1 MTHQHQNKL
10 IHETSPYLLQ
20 HAHNP
25 VHWYPW
31 GEEALNKAKEENK
44 LLLVSVGYSAC
55 HWCHVME
62 RESFEN
68 EEVAALMN
76 QYFVCIK
83 VDREERPDV
92 DQIYMNAVHL
102 MRGQGGWPL
111 NCFAMPDG
119 RPVFGGTY
127 FPKNQWMHTL
137 KTLHQSFID
146 DPQKFEDYAQN
157 LLNGIEQS
165 DVIQKLSTDD
175 LFSDDDVIEIQQNI
189 SRSFDMTEGGFGG
202 APKFPFPIGLEFL
215 QTYAQIYKDERS
227 REFVDLSLQKMAL
240 GGIYDQIGG
249 GFTRYSVDKVWLV
262 PHFEKML
269 YDNGQLVSLYA
280 NAYQSNKN
288 PLCKKTIEQSLEF
301 VKRELT
307 SHEGG
312 FYSALDADSEG
323 VEGKFYVWSQAE
335 VEAVLREKATLF
347 CEAYDIS
354 EEGNWEGNNIPNRKK
369 SAAELATQF
378 GLTEQEV
385 EEELKQAVKTLLDHR
400 KNRVRPG
407 LDDKILTS
415 WNALMQMGYLH
426 AFAALGDAS
435 YLQIAERNALF
446 IWENMSNKK
455 GKLFRTY
462 KNGIAKI
469 DAFLDDYAFYMR
481 SLIQLYQLTFNRTYL
496 DWSELLLQYTFDHFM
511 DENSSMFFYTE
522 KDESLVARKMELS
535 DNVIPA
541 ANSAIAHVL
550 MDLGLIFSKE
560 NWINH
565 SRKMLI
571 NMQPQLKKGQIY
583 YSNWDLLLIRH
594 LKPAKEVVI
603 MGEKSVEFAR
613 ELQKSNH
620 FNTVFLGSDKEVYLE
635 AMESRLVEGKTMI
648 YVCENKA
655 CQLPVDTPQKALE
668 LLRN

>member
-31 GEEALNKAKEENK
+31 GEEALSKAKAEDK

-68 EEVAALMN
+68 EEVAAIMN

-127 FPKNQWMHTL
+127 FPKNQWVHTL
-137 KTLHQSFID
+137 KTLYQSFKD
-146 DPQKFEDYAQN
+146 DPEKFEDYAQN
-157 LLNGIEQS
+157 LLTGIEQS
-165 DVIQKLSTDD
+165 DVIQTLSDDD
-175 LFSDDDVIEIQQNI
+175 LFSSEDVLEIHQNI
-189 SRSFDMTEGGFGG
+189 SKSFDMNEGGFGG

-215 QTYAQIYKDERS
+215 QTFAHIYKDERS
-227 REFVDLSLQKMAL
+227 QRFVDLSLRKMAL

-280 NAYQSNKN
+280 KAYQRNKN
-288 PLCKKTIEQSLEF
+288 PLYKKTIAQSLGF
-301 VKRELT
+301 IKRELT
-307 SHEGG
+307 SNEGG

-323 VEGKFYVWSQAE
+323 VEGKFYVWSKSE
-335 VEAVLREKATLF
+335 VASILLEKAALF
-347 CEAYDIS
+347 CAAYDIS

-369 SAAELATQF
+369 STAELAMQF
-378 GLTEQEV
+378 GLKEQEI
-385 EEELKQAVKTLLDHR
+385 ENELKQAISALLNHR

-415 WNALMQMGYLH
+415 WNALMQIGYLD
-426 AFAALGDAS
+426 AYAAMGEAS
-435 YLQIAERNALF
+435 YLQIAERNAVF
-446 IWENMSNKK
+446 IWEKMSNQN
-455 GKLFRTY
+455 GKLLRTY
-462 KNGIAKI
+462 KNGMAKI
-469 DAFLDDYAFYMR
+469 DAFLDDYALYMKA
-481 SLIQLYQLTFNRTYL
+481 LVQLYQLTFNKKYL
-496 DWSELLLQYTFDHFM
+496 HWSETLLQYTFDHFM
-511 DENSSMFFYTE
+511 DEKSSMFFYTE

-541 ANSAIAHVL
+541 ANSVIAHVL

-560 NWINH
+560 DWIYH
-565 SRKMLI
+565 SRKMLV

-603 MGEKSVEFAR
+603 MGEESVEFAR
-613 ELQKSNH
+613 ELQKTKS
-620 FNTVFLGSDKEVYLE
+620 FNTVFLGSEKEVYLE
-635 AMESRLVEGKTMI
+635 AMESRFVKGKTMI

-655 CQLPVDTPQKALE
+655 CQLPVDAPQKALE
-668 LLRN
+668 LL